1 MYKGEKKY
9 AYKDSLKLKK
19 ITITLMR
26 LQLNGYNNLRQ
37 SLNSKRSFPFI
48 FKYSSSNVH

>member
-19 ITITLMR
+19 
-26 LQLNGYNNLRQ
+26 NYNHINA
-37 SLNSKRSFPFI
+37 STVEWI
-48 FKYSSSNVH
+48 